1 MDLTLSF
8 STPDSEKKTFFNS
21 RVNSNIGWH
30 FSYMKIYG
38 NDNFGLAYK
47 YRQLVE
53 PKNDLN
59 NITDDWEI
67 TDKECQDIMKHDVAI
82 VNVQFATNR
91 YTKTILDKR
100 FSFADRLSS
109 FGKKFTL

>member
-1 MDLTLSF
+1 
-8 STPDSEKKTFFNS
+8 
-21 RVNSNIGWH
+21 
-30 FSYMKIYG
+30 MKIYG
-38 NDNFGLAYK
+38 NDNFGLTYK

-109 FGKKFTL
+109 FGKKYTVGRK